1 MRSLRVLLLVLV
13 IAALGVASVQALLS
27 SRSLTSLGDQAT
39 RVYVAKDVTAD
50 ILPPPMYLIE
60 MRLVASQALEG
71 TMALAAARSEISRL
85 SSEYRAR
92 VDHWRADPPFGL
104 EGELLG
110 RQHAAAQ
117 RFIQHIES
125 QFLPALESGDLPAAR
140 AALGAAHQDY
150 LEHRAGV
157 DATVRSSTAFATRE
171 MQTFDEQRAATQR
184 SSLLALTAGVVLL
197 VAVFVVV
204 RRLLR
209 GTLGDEPESLA
220 MAAARLAAGDL
231 TRPVGPERA
240 GGIAGSLEAL
250 RRQLGGIIDSTR
262 RSAHEVLSA
271 SREIEHGTQ
280 DLGQRTEQQA
290 GSLEETAS
298 SMEELN
304 GTVRQNAETAS
315 KATRLAAGASEA
327 AARGGAAVGRVV
339 ETMGAIQQSSSRI
352 AEIIAVI
359 DEIAFQT
366 NLLALNAA
374 VEAARAGE
382 QGRGFAVVAG
392 EVGALAKRSA
402 QAAREIKDLITTSV
416 ASVASG
422 SSQVDEAG
430 ATMADIVARVREV
443 GELVGEI
450 ARASSEQS
458 EGIGNVSS
466 AVFEVDKMTQQ
477 NAALVEQSTAAAM
490 GLRTQAAKLVEQVAL
505 FKLPAGAA
513 AAGG

>member
-1 MRSLRVLLLVLV
+1 MRSFRFLLLAMV
-13 IAALGVASVQALLS
+13 IAALGLAAVQALLS
-27 SRSLTSLGDQAT
+27 SRSLTALGDQAT

-50 ILPPPMYLIE
+50 ILPPPLYLIE

-71 TMALAAARSEISRL
+71 TMPPATARAEISRL
-85 SSEYRAR
+85 ASEYRAR
-92 VDHWRADPPFGL
+92 VDYWRANPPFGL

-117 RFIQHIES
+117 RFIERVES
-125 QFLPALESGDLPAAR
+125 QFMPALEAGNLPAAR
-140 AALGAAHQDY
+140 AALGAAHEAY

-171 MQTFDEQRAATQR
+171 MGAFDAQRANTQG
-184 SSLLALTAGVVLL
+184 SSLVALAAGVALL
-197 VAVFVVV
+197 VAVFLVV

-209 GTLGDEPESLA
+209 GTLGDEPEVLA
-220 MAAARLAAGDL
+220 AAAARLAAGDL
-231 TRPVGPERA
+231 TRAVGA
-240 GGIAGSLEAL
+240 ADAAGIAGSLEGL
-250 RRQLGGIIDSTR
+250 RQQLGGIIDSTR

-271 SREIEHGTQ
+271 SREIESGTQ

-304 GTVRQNAETAS
+304 STVRQNAETAL
-315 KATRLAAGASEA
+315 KATQLAAGASGA

-339 ETMGAIQQSSSRI
+339 ETMGAIQQNSSRI

-416 ASVASG
+416 ANVESG
-422 SSQVDEAG
+422 STQVAEAG

-443 GELVGEI
+443 SELIGEI
-450 ARASSEQS
+450 ARASNEQS

-466 AVFEVDKMTQQ
+466 AVLEVDKMTQQ

-490 GLRTQAAKLVEQVAL
+490 GLRSQAAKLVEQVAL
-505 FKLPAGAA
+505 FKLPAQAA
-513 AAGG
+513 APQG